1 MLFLNDCDWFFIG
14 KWKNNRVTDRESN
27 AFAFLHKLKRM
38 IMSDI
43 IIGRKAEPGILL
55 QHIESILVVNGKL
68 QKIGLMH
75 LLSCVKKN
83 KKIIKII

>member
-1 MLFLNDCDWFFIG
+1 
-14 KWKNNRVTDRESN
+14 
-27 AFAFLHKLKRM
+27 
-38 IMSDI
+38 MSDI

-75 LLSCVKKN
+75 LLCCVKKN